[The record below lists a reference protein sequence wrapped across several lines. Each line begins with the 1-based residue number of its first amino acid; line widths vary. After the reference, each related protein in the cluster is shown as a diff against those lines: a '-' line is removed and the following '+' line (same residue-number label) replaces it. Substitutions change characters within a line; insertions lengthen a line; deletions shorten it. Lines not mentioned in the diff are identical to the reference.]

1 MTKNKTNYTLLLGIK
16 IYILVVEIASK
27 GKFENHIK

>member
-16 IYILVVEIASK
+16 IYILVAEIASK